1 VRHTVIAVVRD
12 RPGALNRAVSL
23 FRRRNVNIHSI
34 TVGASESPGLSR
46 MTLVVDAAAV
56 DQLIKQLRRLLDVLE
71 VTDVTAT
78 APLERE
84 IVLVRVGVTPGTRPE
99 IVALCTAVGGRVL
112 DVATGSMVLE
122 LTGAPADL
130 EHFIELMRPFGLQEL
145 ARTGLIAMVRSP
157 RSRTT
162 ATVLQRSP
170 HSAASAFAT
179 STTTT

>member
-1 VRHTVIAVVRD
+1 MRHTVIAVVRD

-34 TVGASESPGLSR
+34 TVGASEIPGVSR
-46 MTLVVDAAAV
+46 MTLVVDAGAV
-56 DQLIKQLRRLLDVLE
+56 DQLIKQLQRLLDVLD

-99 IVALCTAVGGRVL
+99 IVALCSALGGRVL

-157 RSRTT
+157 RPRNHAPVSRP
-162 ATVLQRSP
+162 AQQ
-170 HSAASAFAT
+170 SAKGAFAT
-179 STTTT
+179 AFD